1 MTWVCALL
9 LLGQALL
16 ANSATPGV
24 AAPVYAP
31 KPLDLK
37 AAPVLDGRVDLRQQV
52 EVLEKWR
59 LSEHQRLQ
67 ASGRATAANFK
78 AVDDAYL
85 SASRKAEAN
94 RTQALS
100 KLNEHAGI
108 EIKQGAGGT
117 QPAQGRGLAGDID
130 TESLSAKDFQR
141 VKQTAEKMG
150 YDIVHQGDSMTIK
163 ELNVTVHRQSAR
175 DAGMGSQVGS
185 SAHQTEAGRG
195 LNEETA
201 LGYKAQNP
209 SASVSD
215 NLKKAAHTLDTPAG
229 KLSLDD
235 MQKMGKMTG
244 RNLAEMGQL
253 KPAST
258 QAFESLQQQSKMLKE
273 GYSPEAAGIVRDGA
287 TPDQRAQDL
296 ADFQKRA
303 RQASVESVK
312 TTETWADTQ
321 TTELSQSA
329 KRAEDT
335 LERLKGSGDAQAIR
349 QAQQAVELEKT
360 KLIDFKATQ
369 SAAKQAAVLNPTN
382 GTQASSVM
390 AEAKGIATNG
400 KPPSV
405 VREEILLPDRKIVVK
420 TVNTAPIDGAKVSVP
435 TEPAT
440 VAPGRSSQFM
450 KGLKGIM
457 DIYNIYNGVKEGAAQ
472 AGEESVK
479 NGDSTATSVLK
490 AAGYSVWHGLG
501 FGGAQQAGAAAGEA
515 SAQQWAQDVK
525 DGKIDPNSK
534 LSQAWAHIRGVGWG
548 LADMTGLTGI
558 KNAAVEGVGM
568 MTDASAQTQAEKAVA
583 EQQKELDA
591 KRAALAAAGLP
602 SVAQRAAQDQLA
614 KDKALTDK
622 AEQDKAERERA
633 RRIQAEKE
641 KERVDA
647 ERVALEKSNKD
658 KAEADKVAAAKV
670 EADKA
675 AAAQLAKVPALP
687 PGAHEELGGWVKDKN
702 GTTKLTYI
710 KDAAGHVL
718 GGYNTHYDLNGKEV
732 SREDFKSSPLPVNA
746 PMSANA
752 VEGSYSGRF
761 SGQASGSLRFTLKA
775 GHVSGSLSGSSQG
788 DGVNASFTGTV
799 DAKGHLL
806 AHASG
811 VLRGRLSPEAKMESW
826 PFAGTLT
833 GNVGAGGGSGSW
845 SAEGSG
851 QKTRG
856 SWNAAK

>member
-1 MTWVCALL
+1 
-9 LLGQALL
+9 
-16 ANSATPGV
+16 
-24 AAPVYAP
+24 
-31 KPLDLK
+31 
-37 AAPVLDGRVDLRQQV
+37 
-52 EVLEKWR
+52 
-59 LSEHQRLQ
+59 
-67 ASGRATAANFK
+67 
-78 AVDDAYL
+78 
-85 SASRKAEAN
+85 
-94 RTQALS
+94 
-100 KLNEHAGI
+100 
-108 EIKQGAGGT
+108 
-117 QPAQGRGLAGDID
+117 
-130 TESLSAKDFQR
+130 
-141 VKQTAEKMG
+141 MG

-185 SAHQTEAGRG
+185 SAHQIEVGRG

-215 NLKKAAHTLDTPAG
+215 NLKKAAHTLETPAD
-229 KLSLDD
+229 KLSLED

-258 QAFESLQQQSKMLKE
+258 QAYESLQQQSKMLKE

-312 TTETWADTQ
+312 ATETWADTQ
-321 TTELSQSA
+321 TTELRQSA

-335 LERLKGSGDAQAIR
+335 LERLKGSGDAPAIR
-349 QAQQAVELEKT
+349 QAQQTVELEKT
-360 KLIDFKATQ
+360 KLIEFKATQ
-369 SAAKQAAVLNPTN
+369 TAAKQAAVLNPTN
-382 GTQASSVM
+382 GAQASSVM
-390 AEAKGIATNG
+390 AEAEGIATNG

-420 TVNTAPIDGAKVSVP
+420 TVNAAPAGGAKVSVP
-435 TEPAT
+435 AEPPTAT
-440 VAPGRSSQFM
+440 PGLGSQFM
-450 KGLKGIM
+450 KGLKGVM

-501 FGGAQQAGAAAGEA
+501 FGGAQQAGATAGEA

-534 LSQAWAHIRGVGWG
+534 LTQAWAHIRGVGWG
-548 LADMTGLTGI
+548 LAEMTGLTGI

-568 MTDASAQTQAEKAVA
+568 ITDESAQAQAEKAVA

-602 SVAQRAAQDQLA
+602 SVAQRVAQDQLA
-614 KDKALTDK
+614 KDKALADK
-622 AEQDKAERERA
+622 ALADKADQDKAERERA
-633 RRIQAEKE
+633 RQIQAEKE
-641 KERVDA
+641 KQRIET

-658 KAEADKVAAAKV
+658 KAEADKVAAAKA

-675 AAAQLAKVPALP
+675 AAAQLAKAPALP
-687 PGAHEELGGWVKDKN
+687 PGAHEELGGWVKDKS
-702 GTTKLTYI
+702 GTTRLTYI
-710 KDAAGHVL
+710 KDAADVL
-718 GGYNTHYDLNGKEV
+718 GGYNTHYDLNGKEF
-732 SREDFKSSPLPVNA
+732 SREDFKFSQPPVNV
-746 PMSANA
+746 PMSATA
-752 VEGSYSGRF
+752 VEGNYSGRF

-775 GHVSGSLSGSSQG
+775 GHASGSLSGASQG

-833 GNVGAGGGSGSW
+833 GNIGAGGASGSW

-851 QKTRG
+851 QRTRG